1 MKAKD
6 AAKVGAAF
14 GFSSVA
20 AGVLAYKG
28 AEWVE
33 AGVNKVVKVIRES
46 RDDDEGKGR
55 RKKRVRK

>member
-20 AGVLAYKG
+20 AGVIAYKS
-28 AEWVE
+28 AEWIE
-33 AGVNKVVKVIRES
+33 TGVNKVVKVIRES
-46 RDDDEGKGR
+46 RDDEDKGQ
-55 RKKRVRK
+55 KKRKIRK